1 MKAIVDKILLLKLQI
16 MNRFLL
22 FKHRRT
28 IEAWARALE
37 NRDQGA

>member
-1 MKAIVDKILLLKLQI
+1 MKAMVDKILLLKLQL
-16 MNRFLL
+16 MTRFLL

-28 IEAWARALE
+28 IAAWVRALE